1 MKKIAFILVII
12 FSFSCKTEPG
22 VAVDYSLLPKNETHK
37 VVLDLSQVFNTFQ
50 IDELSKKIIDYEQQT
65 TNEIVVLT
73 VDSISP
79 FDDIHTYSSAIGDY
93 WGVGKKDKDNGLVIV
108 LRKNQ
113 KHIWLSTGD
122 GTSKILTDSICQD
135 IIDNTMIP
143 YFKDGN
149 YYLGIYEGL
158 DRIMKTWH

>member
-1 MKKIAFILVII
+1 MRKLAFIIVII
-12 FSFSCKTEPG
+12 FCFSCNTKTG

-37 VVLDLSQVFNTFQ
+37 VVLDLSHVFSDLQ
-50 IDELSKKIIDYEQQT
+50 IDKLSKKIIDYEDKT
-65 TNEIVVLT
+65 TNEIAVLT
-73 VDSISP
+73 VDSILP
-79 FDDIHTYSSAIGDY
+79 FEDIHTYSSAIGDY

-113 KHIWLSTGD
+113 KHIWLSTGH
-122 GTSKILTDSICQD
+122 GTAKILSDSICQD

-143 YFKDGN
+143 YFKDGD